1 MAACAFAGASLVWTG
16 GSALMKNRRPLSSTT
31 LAIWALAGF
40 PQSARTPKYTQMQ
53 KTARFVIMGRGRLTK
68 PLSNAR
74 GILGFGPWGVDST
87 NGCPSTDT
95 FLALWTIAKLRPWRE
110 RPEGQFLGWLC
121 PFRQPRRGR
130 GVRRR
135 SPRPAWRGPVSACLH
150 GL

>member
-1 MAACAFAGASLVWTG
+1 MAACDFAGINLVCTG

-40 PQSARTPKYTQMQ
+40 PQHASTTKQAQAQR
-53 KTARFVIMGRGRLTK
+53 TARFVIMGQGRLTK
-68 PLSNAR
+68 PLSNTR
-74 GILGFGPWGVDST
+74 GILRFGPWGVDST
-87 NGCPSTDT
+87 NGCPPTDT
-95 FLALWTIAKLRPWRE
+95 FLAVGTIAKLRPSRE

-121 PFRQPRRGR
+121 PFRQPRPGR

-135 SPRPAWRGPVSACLH
+135 NPPPAWRGPVSACLH